1 MKLLYPFAKRF
12 IAGYNFETA
21 SVSIDN
27 LIQNGYG
34 VTIDYVGEMSKTKSD
49 VLKAYK
55 EYEKILTKYNNID
68 ISVKPSQ
75 FGLLFNKPYCY
86 DMLNSINQLACYTSN
101 TVRLDMEDSR
111 VTDDTIEIAVKYQI
125 GCAIQANHP
134 DTLSNMHTLI
144 KNNIPIRLVKGA
156 YKEKISHI
164 YDVRKYF
171 LKYANMPSNKESIT
185 IATHDEIILDKL
197 LHHNNYEFL
206 YGIRRDVQEKY
217 KNDGKQVT
225 IYVPYGENWMPYT
238 LRRLKEWKNL
248 KFVIG
253 NIIKERLNN
262 FML

>member
-1 MKLLYPFAKRF
+1 MNLLYPFAKRF
-12 IAGYNFETA
+12 IAGYNFDSATK
-21 SVSIDN
+21 SIDS

-34 VTIDYVGEMSKTKSD
+34 VTIDYVGEMSKTRKD
-49 VLKAYK
+49 VLKAYR
-55 EYEKILTKYNNID
+55 EYEKILTRYSNID
-68 ISVKPSQ
+68 VSIKPSQ
-75 FGLLFNKPYCY
+75 FGLLFDKAYCK

-111 VTDDTIEIAVKYQI
+111 VTNDTIEIAIEYQI

-134 DTLSNMHTLI
+134 DTLANIDNLL

-156 YKEKISHI
+156 YNEKISHI
-164 YDVRKYF
+164 SDIRKYF
-171 LKYANMPSNKESIT
+171 FKYANMPSNKENIT
-185 IATHDEIILDKL
+185 IATHDEKL
-197 LHHNNYEFL
+197 LNKLPNHNRYEFL
-206 YGIRRDVQEKY
+206 YGIRRDLQEKY
-217 KNDGKQVT
+217 KNNGKQVT